1 MFKLPNISNLLI
13 NNKQLIKYLIIIFVL
28 FLTNIVLSIIKDNNE
43 LEAIEINNN
52 YNTIKQLNSDEFIL
66 KHLFK
71 EDKNNTKN
79 FIEYIKKYLKNNH
92 CEIINIKTINS
103 ENLHN
108 IKVDT
113 IEFDLTFPHDKFI
126 FELLEI
132 IQNYSP
138 GFVKI
143 IDIYIK
149 KDEIFNLNKNNLKT
163 KILCSI
169 YTK

>member
-1 MFKLPNISNLLI
+1 MFNLSNISSLLI

-43 LEAIEINNN
+43 LESIEINNK
-52 YNTIKQLNSDEFIL
+52 YNTIKQLINDEFIL

-79 FIEYIKKYLKNNH
+79 FIEYIKKYLKSNH
-92 CEIINIKTINS
+92 CEIINIETVNS
-103 ENLHN
+103 ENLYN

-113 IEFDLTFPHDKFI
+113 IEFDLTFAHDKFI